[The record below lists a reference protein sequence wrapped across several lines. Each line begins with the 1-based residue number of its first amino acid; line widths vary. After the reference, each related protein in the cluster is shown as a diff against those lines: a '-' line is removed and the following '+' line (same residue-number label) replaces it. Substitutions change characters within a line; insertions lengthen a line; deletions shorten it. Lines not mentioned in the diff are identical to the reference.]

1 MEAKQM
7 TQYNKPPCIY
17 CKSDEHSSYDSAIG
31 IFDCSDKMDISIELN
46 DFLMQFRTPDTKKK
60 EKNVSQPA

>member
-1 MEAKQM
+1 MF
-7 TQYNKPPCIY
+7 YNKPPCMY

-31 IFDCSDKMDISIELN
+31 RFNCSDGMNIFIELN
-46 DFLMQFRTPDTKKK
+46 DFLMQFRTKEK